1 MFHVFKIHWVLFAI
15 FSVLGF
21 SGLAASEAHAA
32 SVGGA
37 SPPTLR
43 MLEASHPPLAKRLKQ
58 DYTVTPIPFQ
68 IVLDPVSPIE
78 KNAQA
83 IRRKGERLKIGFGR
97 DLPQSY
103 QGDLYPWLSW
113 RELPGYGRV
122 ATFSIASPEAKAL
135 RVAIK
140 LDRLS
145 EGVEVRFFGANDEQ
159 VHGPFTAESQRAR
172 PLDEATLREPAQS
185 ATDAL
190 FWSPVIEGETAGV
203 EIYVPGDVG
212 HDFAIEAP
220 EIQHLVYSVR
230 NPDDKALQELGQ
242 SGACNM
248 DVKCRTTNPS
258 DLSAAV
264 AKIIF
269 TDGGSTYLCTGTLL
283 NDQAHSWTP
292 YFMTANH
299 CVSTQ
304 SVASTINSYWFFERA
319 TCGGSNPTTATQFA
333 GGATLLA
340 TGANTDFTF
349 LQLRDSQISALP
361 GIHFA
366 GWSIANPTGA
376 AVIGLHH
383 PRGDLKKWSQG
394 TARGFDD
401 FERYPGPVTGTGN
414 YIRTTW
420 SQGVTE
426 VGSSGSGLF
435 AVTGEQGGQQ
445 LFVGN
450 LYGGYSSC
458 ANPSTPDWYG
468 RFDLTY
474 PSISRWLTAAA
485 PQARLESPEPGS
497 FESGIGLIRGWA
509 CAAQSVEI
517 QIDDRPRERVAYGS
531 RRADTIDV
539 CGHANTGFGY
549 TVNWNNLGGGVH
561 TVKAFADGVEFAQA
575 QFTVTTLGVDFLR
588 GFTGEYILPNFPQ
601 TGRNAIVRWSEPHQ
615 NFVIASA
622 TRNSAGAPL
631 GGVAPLAA
639 GGRANLESPAPG
651 SFESGLG
658 LIRGWACDARS
669 VEIQIN
675 DGARQPV
682 AYGTRRADT
691 IGVCGH
697 ANTGFGYTVNWNNV
711 GDGVHTV
718 RAFADGVEFAQARF
732 TVTTLGA
739 DFLRGASG
747 GYLLPNFPQAGRNV
761 TVRWSGPHQN
771 FVIVGFQ

>member
-1 MFHVFKIHWVLFAI
+1 M
-15 FSVLGF
+15 
-21 SGLAASEAHAA
+21 
-32 SVGGA
+32 
-37 SPPTLR
+37 
-43 MLEASHPPLAKRLKQ
+43 
-58 DYTVTPIPFQ
+58 
-68 IVLDPVSPIE
+68 
-78 KNAQA
+78 A
-83 IRRKGERLKIGFGR
+83 IR
-97 DLPQSY
+97 
-103 QGDLYPWLSW
+103 
-113 RELPGYGRV
+113 
-122 ATFSIASPEAKAL
+122 
-135 RVAIK
+135 
-140 LDRLS
+140 LDRLP

-159 VHGPFTAESQRAR
+159 VHGPFTVKSHRAG
-172 PLDEATLREPAQS
+172 LHGEHALQKSAQS

-203 EIYVPGDVG
+203 EIYVPGEVG
-212 HDFAIEAP
+212 HDFSIEAP
-220 EIQHLVYSVR
+220 QIQHLVYSVL
-230 NPDDKALQELGQ
+230 NPDDKALQDIGR
-242 SGACNM
+242 SGACNI
-248 DVKCRTTNPS
+248 DVKCRTTTPN
-258 DLSAAV
+258 DLSGAV

-269 TDGGSTYLCTGTLL
+269 TDGRSTFLCTGTLL
-283 NDQAHSWTP
+283 NDQVHSRTP

-304 SVASTINSYWFFERA
+304 SVADTINSYWFFERA
-319 TCGGSNPTTATQFA
+319 TCGGSNPTAVTQFS

-340 TGANTDFTF
+340 TGTNTDFTF
-349 LQLRDSQISALP
+349 LQLRDSQISSLP

-366 GWSIANPTGA
+366 GWTTADPTGRT
-376 AVIGLHH
+376 VIGLHH
-383 PRGDLKKWSQG
+383 PGGGLKKWSQG
-394 TARGFDD
+394 TAKGFDD

-426 VGSSGSGLF
+426 SGSSGSGLF

-450 LYGGYSSC
+450 LFGGSSAC
-458 ANPSTPDWYG
+458 ANPSSPDWYG

-474 PSISRWLTAAA
+474 PSISRWLAAAA

-497 FESGIGLIRGWA
+497 FESGIGLIRGWVCDA
-509 CAAQSVEI
+509 GNVEI
-517 QIDDRPRERVAYGS
+517 QINDRPRQRVAYGS
-531 RRADTIDV
+531 RRADTIEV
-539 CGHANTGFGY
+539 CGNADNGFGF
-549 TVNWNNLGGGVH
+549 TVNWNNLGDGVH
-561 TVKAFADGVEFAQA
+561 SVKAFADGVEFAQA

-697 ANTGFGYTVNWNNV
+697 ANTGFGYTVNWNNI
-711 GDGVHTV
+711 GDGAHTV
-718 RAFADGVEFAQARF
+718 RAFIDGVEFAQARF

-771 FVIVGFQ
+771 FVIVGYQ